1 MRYAT
6 SGSTALLAQTGLR
19 IDRLP
24 PWAHCR
30 RPLSRPLGRARMFR
44 AGCAGLLLLAV
55 SAAGASAQSHTRG
68 LFLQAHGN
76 ASTLRMAT
84 SDTSDMRTGIGFG
97 IGSGFTP
104 ALAWFINVDAAANE
118 GAAPAAAGPGIAHAE
133 LGGRYTFRD
142 ASARWRP
149 SIDVSAAVMMA
160 WWDELEVAG
169 GEPVYMELAGFG
181 FGVGGGLA
189 YYFNPAL
196 ALNMVV
202 RMHTGSFDD
211 HRIDNL
217 TVHLEGKDRIR
228 VTTSRFNLGVIWY
241 PGGRQA
247 TRVVAAPWA
256 IPVR

>member
-1 MRYAT
+1 MRCAKMGFT
-6 SGSTALLAQTGLR
+6 PLPAAARFGIRRLLQPA
-19 IDRLP
+19 
-24 PWAHCR
+24 R
-30 RPLSRPLGRARMFR
+30 RRGHLSQPHWHARMSR
-44 AGCAGLLLLAV
+44 AGFAGLLLLAV
-55 SAAGASAQSHTRG
+55 NAAGASAQSHTQG

-76 ASTLRMAT
+76 ASTLRMAN

-104 ALAWFINVDAAANE
+104 ALAWFINVDAASNE
-118 GAAPAAAGPGIAHAE
+118 GNVPAIAGPAIAHAE
-133 LGGRYTFRD
+133 LGGRFTFRD

-160 WWDELEVAG
+160 WWDELEVDG

-181 FGVGGGLA
+181 FGLGGGLA

-196 ALNMVV
+196 ALNMVLRV
-202 RMHTGSFDD
+202 NTGLFDD

-217 TVHLEGKDRIR
+217 TVHLEGTDRIR

-247 TRVVAAPWA
+247 TRVVAAP
-256 IPVR
+256 